1 MWKNRKRKL
10 QFSPIGNGDEATN
23 NTPETIKDDSQTKR
37 TLFTERFAAMVEMKP
52 REKEEVT
59 AVTEKSK
66 TFGTVSPITTETSKD
81 KEQVTQE
88 ATARQDKRAMET
100 KTPFVELGDL
110 MTKLDEQTES

>member
-23 NTPETIKDDSQTKR
+23 NTPETIKDDPQTKR

-66 TFGTVSPITTETSKD
+66 TFRTVSPITTETKKN
-81 KEQVTQE
+81 KEQVKSHKKQRLAKINE
-88 ATARQDKRAMET
+88 LWRRKHFLLSWET
-100 KTPFVELGDL
+100 
-110 MTKLDEQTES
+110 